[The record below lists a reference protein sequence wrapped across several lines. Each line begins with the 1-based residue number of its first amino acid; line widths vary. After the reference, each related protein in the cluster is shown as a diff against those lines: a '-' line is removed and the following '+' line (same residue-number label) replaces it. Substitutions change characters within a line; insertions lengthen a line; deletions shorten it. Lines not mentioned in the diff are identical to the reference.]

1 MSMSMR
7 PPLFAAAV
15 LATLFA
21 WAPAYAAVP
30 VLTAPVHIDA
40 TGLTFDSAASGRA
53 ETLISDMNGVA
64 TFALP
69 NVADQLALDSVSY
82 GFMHKTYAGLFQLN
96 ARPGYKITGYALS
109 GEFGGIRTVPAVP
122 AGLTGTAGVAATRAA
137 LSIGARLPDG
147 SSLPT
152 RSHSLADLNG
162 SDGFT
167 LSSGALDQTGALAL
181 ELGGYTYGFGTPSTW
196 NDGRWSTMAPS
207 TAEVWLKDSLR
218 LTVYTTA
225 VPEPHSYALML
236 AGLALV
242 GGIARRRRQ
251 A

>member
-1 MSMSMR
+1 MTMR

-21 WAPAYAAVP
+21 WAPAHAAVP
-30 VLTAPVHIDA
+30 VLAAPVHIDT
-40 TGLTFDSAASGRA
+40 TGLTFDTAASARA
-53 ETLISDMNGVA
+53 ETLISDINGVA

-69 NVADQLALDSVSY
+69 NAADQLAFGSVSY
-82 GFMHKTYAGLFQLN
+82 GFLHQTYAGLFQLN
-96 ARPGYKITGYALS
+96 TRPGYKITGYSLS
-109 GEFGGIRTVPAVP
+109 GEFGGTRTVQAVP
-122 AGLTGTAGVAATRAA
+122 DGLTGTVGTAATRAA
-137 LSIGARLPDG
+137 LSIGAHLPDG
-147 SSLPT
+147 SGWTT

-167 LSSGALDQTGALAL
+167 LSSGPLDHTGALAL
-181 ELGGYTYGFGTPSTW
+181 ELDGYTYGFGTPSTW
-196 NDGRWSTMAPS
+196 KDGNWSSTAPS
-207 TAEVWLKDSLR
+207 TADVWLKDSLR

-242 GGIARRRRQ
+242 GGLARRRNK